1 MLSEPHLFFA
11 EVSLDLSR
19 GEYRAG
25 LNKLQ
30 PLLERYPDSYLINLL
45 FARALKGM
53 KSYGAAMSHFEKCC
67 HLAPANQIA
76 WKELIEMQALSPQEK
91 TGSPDKR
98 FDPVTDEL
106 EQLSAALQEF
116 QPYCATE
123 SFDPTPILEQ
133 KQPFPDDAP
142 IAVPTETLANLF
154 TQQGAYKKAIKI
166 YTSLIQLKPE
176 QADHYRSRIDTLL
189 EHL

>member
-45 FARALKGM
+45 FARALKGL
-53 KSYGAAMSHFEKCC
+53 KSYGAALSHFEKCC

-76 WKELIEMQALSPQEK
+76 WKELIELQTLTPQEK
-91 TGSPDKR
+91 NGSEENL

-106 EQLSAALQEF
+106 EQLTAALQEF
-116 QPYCATE
+116 QPDCSTE

-133 KQPFPDDAP
+133 KQPFPDDAT

-154 TQQGAYKKAIKI
+154 TEQGAYKKAIKI
-166 YTSLIQLKPE
+166 YTALIQLKPAL
-176 QADHYRSRIDTLL
+176 ADHYRSRIDTLL
-189 EHL
+189 EYL